1 MRPFASWVRGRRSR
15 RRPFNP
21 YVAGVP
27 VFDRRLFFGREHL
40 ARDVAM
46 RIGSRSVKLTGER
59 RIGKTSFL
67 HYLRGILAEGSPEE
81 PACFPVFV
89 DLEAVTSAEPF
100 LALMDEVVEAT
111 VPSARTRRELRVDA
125 AGERYDGS
133 DFGHDLELVVE
144 ELRQRTRRRV
154 RLVLLIDEI
163 DVVCGGTERAG
174 AGWLEALLANC
185 SPEFRVVLAGVRPGQ
200 PRIAYAGLDDIE
212 LGPLTPE
219 QADELVR
226 KPVAGVF
233 RYERRAV
240 ERIMQLSQLRPYL
253 IQGLCLHAVNRLL
266 DEGRTTVELADVEAV
281 ARQDGQPLSSRD
293 REPTVMSNC
302 VVSLTSYHQIPNID
316 SRTVDRTEEA

>member
-1 MRPFASWVRGRRSR
+1 MHRFASWVRGRRSR

-21 YVAGVP
+21 YVAGAP
-27 VFDRRLFFGREHL
+27 VFDRRLFFGREQL
-40 ARDVAM
+40 ARDVAR

-67 HYLRGILAEGSPEE
+67 HYLRVILAEGSPEE

-89 DLEAVTSAEPF
+89 DLEAVTSAEPS
-100 LALMDEVVEAT
+100 LALMDEVMEAT
-111 VPSARTRRELRVDA
+111 ALSAQTRRELRVVA

-133 DFGHDLELVVE
+133 DFSHDLALVVE
-144 ELRQRTRRRV
+144 ELRERTRRRA

-163 DVVCGGTERAG
+163 DVIRDGTERTG
-174 AGWLEALLANC
+174 AHWLETLLANC
-185 SPEFRVVLAGVRPGQ
+185 SPQFRVVLAGARPGQ
-200 PRIAYAGLDDIE
+200 PRIADAGLDEIE
-212 LGPLTPE
+212 LRPLTPE

-240 ERIMQLSQLRPYL
+240 ERILQLSQLRPYL

-281 ARQDGQPLSSRD
+281 ARQQGQPLSGGNWR
-293 REPTVMSNC
+293 PQFVSNC
-302 VVSLTSYHQIPNID
+302 AALLTSYHQIPNID
-316 SRTVDRTEEA
+316 SRAVDRKEEA